1 MPEAT
6 LYEAMVS
13 PFANKNV
20 LGASVG
26 IKEDTSDRKFK
37 DVKLAEFFGIRRG
50 RSAAAKTER
59 LKQKDN
65 TAEVTSENLLHLS
78 KTGISSNWLFP
89 RESAA
94 TPFTAE
100 SPKLSAPEEDI
111 TKDIYSIQNYGRA
124 SKLCRSGF
132 YFIITCLFVALILA
146 KQIEKTYFIPTTS

>member
-13 PFANKNV
+13 PFVNKNI

-37 DVKLAEFFGIRRG
+37 DVKLAEFFGIRIG
-50 RSAAAKTER
+50 RSAVAKTER
-59 LKQKDN
+59 VKQKDN
-65 TAEVTSENLLHLS
+65 TVEVTSKNLLHLS
-78 KTGISSNWLFP
+78 KTGISSNWLFS

-100 SPKLSAPEEDI
+100 SPKLTAPKEDI
-111 TKDIYSIQNYGRA
+111 TKDIYSIQDYVRA
-124 SKLCRSGF
+124 SRLYGSGF
-132 YFIITCLFVALILA
+132 YFIITCLFVALISA